1 MYVASF
7 YKINDNQHLYQSYK
21 GNGGVLQRPARDYE
35 EINEQLRSKSSIYN
49 NTDDKDCDQ
58 DSKYDSNE
66 FLEDL
71 EIEDNDYNY
80 PSDNND
86 NARTEEHN
94 FHYSFKNYV
103 DDNIDETFNI
113 ETEYIG

>member
-49 NTDDKDCDQ
+49 NTDDKDDNSEDTVQ
-58 DSKYDSNE
+58 KGNAINNE
-66 FLEDL
+66 
-71 EIEDNDYNY
+71 
-80 PSDNND
+80 
-86 NARTEEHN
+86 
-94 FHYSFKNYV
+94 V
-103 DDNIDETFNI
+103 
-113 ETEYIG
+113 